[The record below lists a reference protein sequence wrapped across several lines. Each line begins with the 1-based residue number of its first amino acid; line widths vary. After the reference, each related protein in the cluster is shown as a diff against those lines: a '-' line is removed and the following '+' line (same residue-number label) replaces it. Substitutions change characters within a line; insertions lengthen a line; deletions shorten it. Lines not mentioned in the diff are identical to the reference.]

1 MSTVTANCFVEELD
15 DYADVEVE
23 VDDVLDDVLEEAS
36 DQDIID
42 EYEARNLHKVSQAEL
57 EKDQI
62 VKKLQDNSDFDNH
75 NLICDVL
82 GISYYESNKKEIVQE
97 WIDKILKAR

>member
-1 MSTVTANCFVEELD
+1 MSTVTANCWVEELD

-42 EYEARNLHKVSQAEL
+42 E
-57 EKDQI
+57 
-62 VKKLQDNSDFDNH
+62 
-75 NLICDVL
+75 
-82 GISYYESNKKEIVQE
+82 
-97 WIDKILKAR
+97 

>member
-1 MSTVTANCFVEELD
+1 MSIVTTNCWVEELD

-23 VDDVLDDVLEEAS
+23 VNDVLDDVLEEAS

-42 EYEARNLHKVSQAEL
+42 EYEARNLHKVPQAEL

>member
-1 MSTVTANCFVEELD
+1 MSIVTVTCWVEELD

-23 VDDVLDDVLEEAS
+23 VDDVLDDALEEAS

-42 EYEARNLHKVSQAEL
+42 EYEARNLDKVPQAEL
-57 EKDQI
+57 KKDQI
-62 VKKLQDNSDFDNH
+62 VKKLQNNSDFDNH
-75 NLICDVL
+75 NLICDIL
-82 GISYYESNKKEIVQE
+82 GISYYEPNKKEIVQE

>member
-1 MSTVTANCFVEELD
+1 MSIVTATCWVEELD

-42 EYEARNLHKVSQAEL
+42 EYEARNLHKVPRAEL

>member
-1 MSTVTANCFVEELD
+1 MSTVTANCWVEELD

-42 EYEARNLHKVSQAEL
+42 EYEARNLHKVAEL

-62 VKKLQDNSDFDNH
+62 VKKLQNNSDFDNH
-75 NLICDVL
+75 NLICDIL
-82 GISYYESNKKEIVQE
+82 GISYYEPNKKEIVQE

>member
-1 MSTVTANCFVEELD
+1 MSTVIANCWVEELD

-42 EYEARNLHKVSQAEL
+42 EYEARNLHKVPQAEL

-62 VKKLQDNSDFDNH
+62 VKKLQNNSDFDNH
-75 NLICDVL
+75 NLICDIL
-82 GISYYESNKKEIVQE
+82 GISYYEPNKKEIVQE

>member
-1 MSTVTANCFVEELD
+1 MSTVTANCWVEELD

-23 VDDVLDDVLEEAS
+23 VNDVLDDVLKEAS

-42 EYEARNLHKVSQAEL
+42 EYEARNLHKVPQAEL

-62 VKKLQDNSDFDNH
+62 VKKLQDNSDFDHH

>member
-1 MSTVTANCFVEELD
+1 MSIVTATCWVEELD

-23 VDDVLDDVLEEAS
+23 VDDVLDAVLEEAS

-42 EYEARNLHKVSQAEL
+42 EYEARNLYKVPRAEL

-62 VKKLQDNSDFDNH
+62 VKKLQNNSDFDNH
-75 NLICDVL
+75 NLICDIL
-82 GISYYESNKKEIVQE
+82 GISYYEPNKKEIVQE

>member
-1 MSTVTANCFVEELD
+1 MIPVTATCWVEELD

-23 VDDVLDDVLEEAS
+23 VDDVLDAVLEEAS

-42 EYEARNLHKVSQAEL
+42 EYEARNLDKVPRAEL

-62 VKKLQDNSDFDNH
+62 VKKLQNNSDFDNH
-75 NLICDVL
+75 NLICDIL
-82 GISYYESNKKEIVQE
+82 GISYYEPNKKEIVQE

>member
-1 MSTVTANCFVEELD
+1 MSIVTTNCWVEELD

-23 VDDVLDDVLEEAS
+23 VNDVLDDVLEEAS

-42 EYEARNLHKVSQAEL
+42 EYEARNLHKVPQAEL

-97 WIDKILKAR
+97 WTDKILKAR

>member
-1 MSTVTANCFVEELD
+1 MSIVTANCFVEELD

-23 VDDVLDDVLEEAS
+23 VNDVLDDVLEEAS

-42 EYEARNLHKVSQAEL
+42 EYEARNLHKVPQAEL

>member
-1 MSTVTANCFVEELD
+1 MSTVTANCWVEELD

-42 EYEARNLHKVSQAEL
+42 EYEARNLQPQAEL

-62 VKKLQDNSDFDNH
+62 VKKLQNNSDFDNH
-75 NLICDVL
+75 NLICDIL
-82 GISYYESNKKEIVQE
+82 GISYYEPNKKEIVQE

>member
-1 MSTVTANCFVEELD
+1 MSTVTTNCWVEELD

-23 VDDVLDDVLEEAS
+23 VNDVLDDVLEEAS

-42 EYEARNLHKVSQAEL
+42 EYEARNLHKVPQAEL
-57 EKDQI
+57 EKGQI

>member
-1 MSTVTANCFVEELD
+1 MSTVTTNCWVEELD

-23 VDDVLDDVLEEAS
+23 VNDVLDDVLEEAS

-42 EYEARNLHKVSQAEL
+42 EYEARNLHKVPQAEL

-62 VKKLQDNSDFDNH
+62 VKKLQDNSDFDNY